1 MARYIPFD
9 SFLILLLGFHLQEK
23 GDIAFLNEN
32 TVLDYANNTNDFELL
47 CPAKTGDPTL
57 TLSSSPYRSIQ
68 NPNHVSYQNIY
79 LSYIIN
85 QIVLSSE

>member
-1 MARYIPFD
+1 MTRYVLID
-9 SFLILLLGFHLQEK
+9 SFLIFLLGFYSQEK

-47 CPAKTGDPTL
+47 CPAKIGDPTL

-68 NPNHVSYQNIY
+68 NPYHVSYQNIHF
-79 LSYIIN
+79 
-85 QIVLSSE
+85 